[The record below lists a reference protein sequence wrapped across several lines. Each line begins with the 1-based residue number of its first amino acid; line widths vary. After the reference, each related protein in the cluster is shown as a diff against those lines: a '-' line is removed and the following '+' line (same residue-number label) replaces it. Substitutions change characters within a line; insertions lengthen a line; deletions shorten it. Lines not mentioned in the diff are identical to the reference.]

1 MMIKGSVLR
10 DSMISGANSIANQR
24 SQIDELN
31 VFPVPDGDTGTNMS
45 MTVTAAK
52 RELVKLPDDCT
63 VEKVSSVAAS
73 SMPRGARGNSGVI
86 TSLLF
91 RGFSKALVGKKEA
104 SAEDLAKAFESG
116 VAAAYKAVMK
126 PTEGTM
132 LTVARM
138 GAEAAAVAETEDTTE
153 MFTIILDAAKVALA
167 NTPEQLPVLK
177 KAGVVDA
184 GGAGFV
190 TILEGMLSVLRDGVM
205 VEGEASEKTAEEK
218 ANFVPKGVYAAEID
232 PNMKNFYCTEFLVNK
247 NDKASA
253 VKLRAFLESIGDSV
267 VVVDDEDIIKAHVHT
282 NDPGKAL
289 SSAILHGF
297 LSNMKIENMKE
308 QNAERQTEGKGL
320 EKQAEAEKNPNA
332 GKFKYAAVDPDTA
345 YGFVAV
351 AAGDGLKDIFTDI
364 GVNAVVSG
372 GQTMNP
378 STEDILEAIHSVPAK
393 TVFVLPNNKNI
404 IMAAEMAVD
413 IADRKVIV
421 LPTRTIPQGISAM
434 LSFDDAADAEA
445 NAVAMMQAADRVATG
460 LVTFAARNSDFD
472 GHKIK
477 EGEILA
483 LENGKLSFTEKDL
496 TKAAVKLARSM
507 VKKDSSFVTVISGCD
522 VNEEDAEKL
531 TEQISAKMP
540 SGVEVTRLNG
550 GQPVYYYIISVE

>member
-52 RELVKLPDDCT
+52 RELVKLPDNCT

-73 SMPRGARGNSGVI
+73 SMLRGARGNSGVI

-289 SSAILHGF
+289 SSAMLHGF

-522 VNEEDAEKL
+522 VNEEEAEKL

>member
-73 SMPRGARGNSGVI
+73 SMLRGARGNSGVI

-289 SSAILHGF
+289 SSAMLHGF

-434 LSFDDAADAEA
+434 LSFDDAADAET

-522 VNEEDAEKL
+522 VNEEEAEKL

>member
-1 MMIKGSVLR
+1 
-10 DSMISGANSIANQR
+10 
-24 SQIDELN
+24 
-31 VFPVPDGDTGTNMS
+31 
-45 MTVTAAK
+45 
-52 RELVKLPDDCT
+52 
-63 VEKVSSVAAS
+63 
-73 SMPRGARGNSGVI
+73 
-86 TSLLF
+86 
-91 RGFSKALVGKKEA
+91 
-104 SAEDLAKAFESG
+104 
-116 VAAAYKAVMK
+116 
-126 PTEGTM
+126 
-132 LTVARM
+132 
-138 GAEAAAVAETEDTTE
+138 
-153 MFTIILDAAKVALA
+153 
-167 NTPEQLPVLK
+167 
-177 KAGVVDA
+177 
-184 GGAGFV
+184 
-190 TILEGMLSVLRDGVM
+190 
-205 VEGEASEKTAEEK
+205 
-218 ANFVPKGVYAAEID
+218 
-232 PNMKNFYCTEFLVNK
+232 MKNFYCTEFLVNK

-289 SSAILHGF
+289 SSAMLHGF

-522 VNEEDAEKL
+522 VNEEEAEKL

>member
-1 MMIKGSVLR
+1 MIKGSELR
-10 DSMISGANSIANQR
+10 DAIISGANSIANQR

-45 MTVTAAK
+45 MTITAAK
-52 RELVKLPDDCT
+52 RELVNLPDDCT
-63 VEKVSSVAAS
+63 VEKASAVCAS
-73 SMPRGARGNSGVI
+73 SMLRGARGNSGVI
-86 TSLLF
+86 SSLLF
-91 RGFSKALVGKKEA
+91 RGFSKALAGKKEA
-104 SAEDLAKAFESG
+104 DATDLAKAFESG

-138 GAEAAAVAETEDTTE
+138 GAEAAAKAQTKDTTE
-153 MFTIILDAAKVALA
+153 MFAVILDAAKVALA
-167 NTPEQLPVLK
+167 ETPEQLPVLK

-190 TILEGMLSVLRDGVM
+190 TILEGMMSVLRDGII
-205 VEGEASEKTAEEK
+205 VESAAKEKSAEDK
-218 ANFVPKGVYAAEID
+218 AGFVSKGVYAAAID

-247 NDKASA
+247 NEKASA
-253 VKLRAFLESIGDSV
+253 VKLRAFLESAGDSV
-267 VVVDDEDIIKAHVHT
+267 VVVDDDDIIKAHVHT
-282 NDPGKAL
+282 DDPGKVL
-289 SSAILHGF
+289 SAAMLHGY
-297 LSNMKIENMKE
+297 LSNMKIENMRE
-308 QNAERQTEGKGL
+308 QNAERQTEGKGKV
-320 EKQAEAEKNPNA
+320 KQAEAERNPNA
-332 GKFKYAAVDPDTA
+332 GQFKYAAVDAETP

-351 AAGDGLKDIFTDI
+351 AAGEGLRDIFTDI

-378 STEDILEAIHSVPAK
+378 STDDILSAVQSVPAK

-404 IMAAEMAVD
+404 IMAAEQCVD

-421 LPTRTIPQGISAM
+421 LPTRTIPQGVTAM
-434 LSFDDAADAEA
+434 LNFDESAAAEQ
-445 NAVAMMQAADRVATG
+445 NAVAMMQAADKVATG
-460 LVTFAARNSDFD
+460 LITFAARNSDFD

-483 LENGKLSFTEKDL
+483 LENGKLSFTERDI
-496 TKAAVKLARSM
+496 TKAAVKLTRSM
-507 VKKDSSFVTVISGCD
+507 MKKDSSFVTVISGCD
-522 VNEEDAEKL
+522 VSDEDADKT
-531 TEQISAKMP
+531 TEQITAKLP
-540 SGVEVTRLNG
+540 ADVEVTHLVG

>member
-73 SMPRGARGNSGVI
+73 SMLRGARGNSGVI

-289 SSAILHGF
+289 SSAMLHGF

-522 VNEEDAEKL
+522 VNEEEAEKL

>member
-1 MMIKGSVLR
+1 MIKGNILR
-10 DSMISGANSIANQR
+10 DSMISGANKIAR
-24 SQIDELN
+24 LRREVDELN

-45 MTVTAAK
+45 MTVAAAK
-52 RELVKLPDDCT
+52 RELEKLPDNCT
-63 VEKVSSVAAS
+63 VEKVSAVAAS
-73 SMPRGARGNSGVI
+73 SMLRGARGNSGVI

-104 SAEDLAKAFESG
+104 DAGDIAMAFEMG

-138 GAEAAAVAETEDTTE
+138 GAEAAAATETTDTTE
-153 MFTIILDAAKVALA
+153 MFKIIIEAAMIALEK
-167 NTPEQLPVLK
+167 TPEQLPVLK

-190 TILEGMLSVLRDGVM
+190 AILEGMFSVINDGVM
-205 VEGEASEKTAEEK
+205 VEAESEKADKK
-218 ANFVPKGVYAAEID
+218 ADFISKGVFASTID
-232 PNMKNFYCTEFLVNK
+232 PDMKYFYCTEFLINK
-247 NDKASA
+247 NEKASE
-253 VKLRAFLESIGDSV
+253 VKLRAFLESVGDSV
-267 VVVDDEDIIKAHVHT
+267 VVVDDDDIIKAHVHT
-282 NDPGKAL
+282 DEPGKVL
-289 SSAILHGF
+289 SAAITHGF

-320 EKQAEAEKNPNA
+320 EKQAKDETDTTIK
-332 GKFKYAAVDPDTA
+332 KFKYAAVDQEQA
-345 YGFVAV
+345 FGFVAV
-351 AAGDGLKDIFTDI
+351 AAGEGLRDVFTDV
-364 GVNAVVSG
+364 GANAVVSG

-378 STEDILEAIHSVPAK
+378 STDDIVEAIQSVPAK

-421 LPTRTIPQGISAM
+421 LPTRTVPQGMTAM
-434 LSFDDAADAEA
+434 LTFDESLNAKDNAVEMMKAAD
-445 NAVAMMQAADRVATG
+445 NVSCG
-460 LVTFAARNSDFD
+460 LITFAARNSDFD

-483 LENGKLSFTEKDL
+483 LENGKLSFTEKDMN
-496 TKAAVKLARSM
+496 KAAIKLAKSM
-507 VKKDSSFVTVISGCD
+507 IKKDSSFVTVISGCD
-522 VNEEDAEKL
+522 VDVEDAEKL
-531 TEQISAKMP
+531 TEQISAKV
-540 SGVEVTRLNG
+540 SGNIEVTHLNG

>member
-73 SMPRGARGNSGVI
+73 SMLRGARGNSGVI

-522 VNEEDAEKL
+522 VNEEEAEKL

>member
-1 MMIKGSVLR
+1 MIKGSVLR

-73 SMPRGARGNSGVI
+73 SMLRGARGNSGVI

-289 SSAILHGF
+289 SSAMLHGF

>member
-73 SMPRGARGNSGVI
+73 SMLRGARGNSGVI

-104 SAEDLAKAFESG
+104 SAEDLARAFESG

-289 SSAILHGF
+289 SSAMLHGF

>member
-1 MMIKGSVLR
+1 MIKGSVLR

-63 VEKVSSVAAS
+63 VEKVSAVAAS
-73 SMPRGARGNSGVI
+73 SMLRGARGNSGVI

-104 SAEDLAKAFESG
+104 SAGDLAKAFESG

-132 LTVARM
+132 LTVARL
-138 GAEAAAVAETEDTTE
+138 GAEAAAAADTEDTTE

-205 VEGEASEKTAEEK
+205 VEGEAAEKTSEDK
-218 ANFVPKGVYAAEID
+218 ANFVSKGVYSAEID

-247 NDKASA
+247 NEKASA
-253 VKLRAFLESIGDSV
+253 VKLRAFLESVGDSV
-267 VVVDDEDIIKAHVHT
+267 VVVDDDDIIKAHVHT
-282 NDPGKAL
+282 SDPGKVL
-289 SSAILHGF
+289 SSALLHGF

-345 YGFVAV
+345 FGFVAV

-434 LSFDDAADAEA
+434 LSFDEAADGEA

-496 TKAAVKLARSM
+496 AKAAVKLTRSM

-540 SGVEVTRLNG
+540 AGVEVTRLSG

>member
-1 MMIKGSVLR
+1 MIKGSVLR

-73 SMPRGARGNSGVI
+73 SMLRGARGNSGVI

-104 SAEDLAKAFESG
+104 SAEDLARAFESG

-289 SSAILHGF
+289 SSAMLHGF